1 MIFDLIILKFKKKC
15 TGFQFVKDILSQKI
29 YKRIKVKYL
38 DFWNRS
44 SIVLYQIGAAFEI
57 FCCDNNGVFFELV
70 LIYNTINED
79 WMQNLRKKYE
89 GLLKFIRFK
98 CWENRN

>member
-1 MIFDLIILKFKKKC
+1 MIFDLIIFKFKKKC
-15 TGFQFVKDILSQKI
+15 TGFQFVKDILSKKI

-57 FCCDNNGVFFELV
+57 FRCDNNGIFSSSSWYIIPF
-70 LIYNTINED
+70 NED

-89 GLLKFIRFK
+89 GLLMFIRFK